1 MRLLL
6 APSILFKA
14 SICSGKEQGSA
25 GKAAFVRQCHLFLGL
40 QTAKPELR
48 GCTPVRAVPELHSAS
63 STGQDSPAPGI
74 WGIKK
79 SQEKK
84 LLFFFLNFSAF
95 GWGQKAPAHMGTDE
109 FLQICFQTNRSG
121 TAITHSIAAY
131 RPLVLAPLSHSN
143 VCIIKTATSSATRLD
158 LP

>member
-74 WGIKK
+74 WGIKE

-84 LLFFFLNFSAF
+84 LLFFSLISV
-95 GWGQKAPAHMGTDE
+95 
-109 FLQICFQTNRSG
+109 
-121 TAITHSIAAY
+121 
-131 RPLVLAPLSHSN
+131 PLVGARRLQHTWVLMNSCRYASKRTGLGQQSPTALLLTDLLS
-143 VCIIKTATSSATRLD
+143 
-158 LP
+158 